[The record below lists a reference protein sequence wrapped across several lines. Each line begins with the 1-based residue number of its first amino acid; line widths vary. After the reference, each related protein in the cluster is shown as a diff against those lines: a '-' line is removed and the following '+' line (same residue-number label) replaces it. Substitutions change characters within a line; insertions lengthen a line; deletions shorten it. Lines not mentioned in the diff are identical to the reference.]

1 MIILDL
7 VVIGLII
14 LGALSGHKKGLIGI
28 VVSFISL
35 ILALVLAF
43 ALQSTVADLLYD
55 SGVGESVNSIVE
67 DNIQQMIEDGKN
79 VEDSFYGSII
89 SNVTT
94 SEQISQASE
103 TVTRFIMKGVSFI
116 AIFLVVKLICYILQ
130 MVLNLVFNLPIL
142 SSINSIGGTA
152 VGALSV
158 VLKIWILLA
167 ILSFLAPLPMFSS
180 IKEYINQTIIIKLLY
195 NYNFIVGIIKSG
207 LNI

>member
-1 MIILDL
+1 MIVLDL
-7 VVIGLII
+7 VVIGLIV
-14 LGALSGHKKGLIGI
+14 LGALSGHKKGLVGI

-35 ILALVLAF
+35 ILALILAF
-43 ALQSTVADLLYD
+43 ALQSTVANALYE
-55 SGVGESVNSIVE
+55 SGIGSSVNNIVE
-67 DNIQQMIEDGKN
+67 NNIEQMIDEGKN
-79 VEDSFYGSII
+79 VDESFYGAII

-94 SEQISQASE
+94 SEQISQASK
-103 TVTRFIMKGVSFI
+103 TVTMFIMKGISFI

-158 VLKIWILLA
+158 ILKIWILLA
-167 ILSFLAPLPMFSS
+167 ILSFIAPLPMFSS
-180 IKEYINQTIIIKLLY
+180 IEEYIDKTFVIKLLY
-195 NYNFIVGIIKSG
+195 NYNFIVSIIKSG

>member
-180 IKEYINQTIIIKLLY
+180 IEEYINQTIIIKLLY